1 MPKRKSSGKSSKK
14 RSCKRRGK
22 VKVAINGYGT
32 IGKRV
37 ADAINLQKDM
47 SVVGVTKT
55 KPDFEAKMAVKKGY
69 KLYAAIPE
77 RAELFEKA
85 GIKIE
90 GTLDDLLEKVDIVVD
105 CSPGK
110 VGAENKPKYEK
121 AGVKAIFQGGEKSGV
136 AEVSF
141 NALACYDRALGK
153 DYVRV
158 VSCNTTG
165 LTRVLYLIKENFGI
179 KKVRA
184 TMIRRVV
191 DPKEDKKGLVN
202 GIMPNPI
209 TLPSHHGPD
218 VQTVLDVD
226 ITTVAFKVP
235 TTLMHVHSLN
245 IVPENVP
252 KVDDI
257 IEVLENE
264 PRILTFEESD
274 GFTSTAK
281 IIEWAREVRMRY
293 DIFENCVW
301 RDSVAVVDG
310 EIYLTQA
317 IHQEAIV
324 VPENIDAIRAMFELK
339 SREESMELT
348 NKSLGIGEIGV

>member
-1 MPKRKSSGKSSKK
+1 MASKK
-14 RSCKRRGK
+14 GKTRRRKK

-37 ADAINLQKDM
+37 ADAVNLQKDM

-69 KLYAAIPE
+69 KLYAAIEE
-77 RAELFEKA
+77 RAELFDKA

-90 GTLDDLLEKVDIVVD
+90 GTIDDLIEKADVVID
-105 CSPGK
+105 CSPSK
-110 VGAENKPKYEK
+110 VGAENKEKYVK
-121 AGVKAIFQGGEKSGV
+121 AGVKAIFQGGEKESV

-141 NALACYDRALGK
+141 NALSCYDKAIGK

-209 TLPSHHGPD
+209 ALPSHHGPD
-218 VQTVLDVD
+218 VKTVLDVD

-235 TTLMHVHSLN
+235 TTLMHVHSIN
-245 IVPENVP
+245 VVPEEVP
-252 KVDDI
+252 SRDDVI
-257 IEVLENE
+257 DVLKSE
-264 PRILTFEESD
+264 PRILLLSEKD

-281 IIEWAREVRMRY
+281 IVEWAREVRIRY
-293 DIFENCVW
+293 DLYENCVW
-301 RDSVAVVDG
+301 EESISIVDG

-324 VPENIDAIRAMFELK
+324 VPENVDAIRAMFELK
-339 SREESMELT
+339 SRDESMKIT
-348 NKSLGIGEIGV
+348 NESLGIGALQF

>member
-1 MPKRKSSGKSSKK
+1 MARKGGKSCKSKK
-14 RSCKRRGK
+14 SKKRGK

-37 ADAINLQKDM
+37 ADAVNLQKDM
-47 SVVGVTKT
+47 NVVGVTKT
-55 KPDFEAKMAVKKGY
+55 KPDFEAKMAIKKGY

-77 RAELFEKA
+77 RAELFDKA
-85 GIKIE
+85 GLKIE
-90 GTLDDLLEKVDIVVD
+90 GTIDDLLEKADIVID

-121 AGVKAIFQGGEKSGV
+121 AGVKAIFQGGEKADV

-141 NALACYDRALGK
+141 NALSCYDRALGR

-179 KKVRA
+179 RKVRA

-235 TTLMHVHSLN
+235 TTLMHVHSIN
-245 IVPENVP
+245 IVPEQVLE
-252 KVDDI
+252 VDDI
-257 IEVLENE
+257 VEVFEKE
-264 PRILTFEESD
+264 PRILLFSESD

-301 RDSVAVVDG
+301 KDSISVVDG

-317 IHQEAIV
+317 IHQESIV

-348 NKSLGIGEIGV
+348 NKSLGIGEVGVF